1 MTTRESGESYEP
13 TIMQKETVI
22 KDDGRRLIYYRFV
35 SAKAEPAAS
44 APPASEAD

>member
-1 MTTRESGESYEP
+1 MDPTEK

-35 SAKAEPAAS
+35 PETAPDDAPRGAGDVLAEGG
-44 APPASEAD
+44 